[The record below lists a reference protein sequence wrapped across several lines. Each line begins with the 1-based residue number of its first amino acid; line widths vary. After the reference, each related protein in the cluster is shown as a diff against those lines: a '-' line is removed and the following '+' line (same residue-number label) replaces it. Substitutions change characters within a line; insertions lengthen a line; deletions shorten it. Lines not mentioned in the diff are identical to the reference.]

1 MSQGGRLPGSPAPER
16 PLAGLR
22 IVLTRPREQA
32 GNFLNVVSSLGGEP
46 EIAPAIAIAPPP
58 NWNEVDAALRQLDSF
73 AWVAFTSANAVR
85 ALASRARVL
94 GMSQASF
101 AAVRLAV
108 VGRSTAGVLAA
119 ELRPPDVTARTASA
133 AALGNDVPVSPG
145 MRVLLP
151 QADLAGD
158 ALGAALRA
166 RGAEVTEVV
175 AYRTVPG
182 EGIPRIVA
190 GWRDETIA
198 ALLFASG
205 SAVTFVADALD
216 AARTPHGADSG
227 ARPAI
232 FCIGPSTAHAAAKA
246 GLEPSGVAATANQR
260 ALIDEMAR
268 WFAEHRPGNA

>member
-1 MSQGGRLPGSPAPER
+1 MIKGGRPPGSPR
-16 PLAGLR
+16 GGHPLAGLR

-32 GNFLNVVSSLGGEP
+32 GDFIDVVSSLGGQP

-58 NWNEVDAALRQLDSF
+58 NWNEVDAALRQIDRH

-85 ALASRARVL
+85 AVAVRARAL
-94 GMSQASF
+94 GMKPANF
-101 AAVRLAV
+101 AAVKLAA
-108 VGRSTAGVLAA
+108 VGKSTADVLAA

-133 AALGNDVPVSPG
+133 SALGNDLPVSPG

-158 ALGAALRA
+158 ALGASLRA
-166 RGAEVTEVV
+166 RGAELTEVV

-182 EGIPRIVA
+182 EGIPAIVA

-205 SAVTFVADALD
+205 SAVTFVAEALD
-216 AARTPHGADSG
+216 AARTAHGADS
-227 ARPAI
+227 AVRPAI
-232 FCIGPSTAHAAAKA
+232 FCIGPSTAHAAAMA
-246 GLEPSGVAATANQR
+246 GLEPSGVAAAATQQ

>member
-1 MSQGGRLPGSPAPER
+1 MIQGGRQQGVRAGER

-32 GNFLNVVSSLGGEP
+32 GDFLHVVSSLGGEP

-58 NWNEVDAALRQLDSF
+58 NWNEVDVELRQLDSF

-85 ALASRARVL
+85 ALAGRARAL

-101 AAVRLAV
+101 ASVRLAV
-108 VGRSTAGVLAA
+108 VGRSTADVLAA

-133 AALGNDVPVSPG
+133 AALGNDLPVSPG
-145 MRVLLP
+145 TRVLLP

-158 ALGAALRA
+158 ALGAALRS
-166 RGAEVTEVV
+166 RGADVTEVI

-182 EGIPRIVA
+182 EGIPAIVA

-205 SAVTFVADALD
+205 SAVTFVAEALD
-216 AARTPHGADSG
+216 AARTAHGADSG
-227 ARPAI
+227 VRPAI

-246 GLEPSGVAATANQR
+246 GLEPSGVAAAASQQ
-260 ALIDEMAR
+260 ALIDETAR